1 MKSDRSARLPGLEG
15 IRGIAALY
23 VVLHHCYLL
32 CFPGFPANTGPLWTG
47 WLLYGHF
54 AVVIFIVLSGFS
66 LAISPARNDWQLGS
80 GLGFAQRRAWRVLP
94 AYWAAVAIS
103 LIISSL
109 VPQPGAG
116 VPTARSVWVYGL
128 LLQDI
133 VGAPSPNGALWSI
146 AVEAQLYALFPFL
159 LVMLRRTGAALTI
172 ATILAPVALIGW
184 FAPSVPLVHML
195 LRLMPQFAVL
205 FAIGVAA
212 AGLIDK
218 EDWLPYLPWLAL
230 IMAVAPGVMIVYAG
244 SEWTMQNL
252 FWVDMALGPASG
264 LLLASVAK
272 GRPRSVVATL
282 ESRPIRGLGVFSY
295 SLYLIHAPI
304 VVLVHQLIVAPVAG
318 SGPRAFTM
326 MFLVAV
332 PICVV
337 AAKAFAAVF
346 EIPFQRK
353 RGWPPFFTIRTRPPI
368 PSAGV
373 SRIDAE
379 IGVNAVMASNA
390 PPPQEFIRN

>member
-32 CFPGFPANTGPLWTG
+32 CFPGFPANTGPFWTG

-66 LAISPARNDWQLGS
+66 LTISPARNDWQLGS

-94 AYWAAVAIS
+94 PYWAAVAIS
-103 LIISSL
+103 LIISSF
-109 VPQPGAG
+109 VAQPGEVA
-116 VPTARSVWVYGL
+116 PTARSVWVYGF

-133 VGAPSPNGALWSI
+133 FGAPSPNGALWSI

-159 LVMLRRTGAALTI
+159 LLMLRRSGTALAI

-184 FAPSVPLVHML
+184 FAPSVPIVHML

-218 EDWLPYLPWLAL
+218 EEWLPYLPWLAL
-230 IMAVAPGVMIVYAG
+230 ITAVAPGVMIVYSG

-252 FWVDMALGPASG
+252 FWVDIALGPASG
-264 LLLASVAK
+264 LLLACVAK
-272 GRPRSVVATL
+272 GRPKSIVAAL
-282 ESRPIRGLGVFSY
+282 ESRPVRALGVFSY
-295 SLYLIHAPI
+295 SLYLIHAPL
-304 VVLVHQLIVAPVAG
+304 VVLVYRLIVAPVAA
-318 SGPRAFTM
+318 SGPRAFTLM
-326 MFLVAV
+326 LLVAV
-332 PICVV
+332 PVCIVV
-337 AAKAFAAVF
+337 AKAFAVVF
-346 EIPFQRK
+346 EIPFQRR
-353 RGWPPFFTIRTRPPI
+353 RGWPAFLTIRTRPSI
-368 PSAGV
+368 SSAGI
-373 SRIDAE
+373 ST
-379 IGVNAVMASNA
+379 
-390 PPPQEFIRN
+390 P